1 MGMGLRAGPVVVVV
15 EEEEE
20 EEEVVVALALEGLSR
35 PTEVSR
41 SDTKE
46 LCRFFFFSGV
56 NFDC

>member
-1 MGMGLRAGPVVVVV
+1 MGLRAGPVVVVV